1 MQRPSTITR
10 SDKFR
15 RYRVDR
21 INKKT
26 QRKENQQLE
35 KQELK
40 SILNQE
46 MGLFDSDTIIDNT
59 PSSDTTIFE
68 LEWEEDEKHES
79 NTDHS
84 NSQQNSDSTKSKNK
98 KRNKWLKKIG
108 VEEPKEEKVIFEID
122 Q

>member
-1 MQRPSTITR
+1 MYIFFTCRN
-10 SDKFR
+10 
-15 RYRVDR
+15 
-21 INKKT
+21 NKKS
-26 QRKENQQLE
+26 QRKENQQQE

-108 VEEPKEEKVIFEID
+108 VEAPKEEKVIFEID